1 MDTKA
6 LSFALILLISFAS
19 ISCFGKKDDDKG
31 TARGSITVK
40 IDNADWKGTNAVG
53 NKMAVAG
60 RETVIISGAKLLN
73 ASSGESEVITIT
85 IISNGTVSPGTYS
98 IRNQIPNAQ
107 ISFSNTNEAPLHFAS
122 FSGEVT
128 ISEISAGNV
137 KGEFEGMLRHTNN
150 GEEIAFTSGSFN
162 ADMMDVFATAF

>member
-1 MDTKA
+1 MNTKA
-6 LSFALILLISFAS
+6 LSFTLILLISFAS

-31 TARGSITVK
+31 AARGTIAVK
-40 IDNADWKGTNAVG
+40 VDNADWKGTNAVG
-53 NKMAVAG
+53 NKMTVAG
-60 RETVIISGAKLLN
+60 REMVIINGAKLLN

-85 IISNGTVSPGTYS
+85 IISNGTVSPGTF
-98 IRNQIPNAQ
+98 RVQNQIPNAQ
-107 ISFSNTNEAPLHFAS
+107 ISFANTNEAPLQFAS

-128 ISEISAGNV
+128 ISELSSGNV

-162 ADMMDVFATAF
+162 VDMMNMFDGTF